1 MKSRIVAAITAA
13 AALTAAIAIIPV
25 MAETEIKTE
34 TEFAVAAEPAAEV
47 PTITIESK
55 SIDTSKETV
64 SVDVSISGNP
74 GIVTM
79 SIPVTWDNKVLKL
92 TDITNMYTVLEKTE
106 NCTGWLGYED
116 EDEDYKYEYAQ
127 SNGVYY
133 LAWDNDLAT
142 KNFTGTGTL
151 CTMQFKIL
159 DDSFKSTE
167 IEIEMAESEKI
178 LPISNIMNY
187 DMEDL
192 QAEFTFKG
200 STLTSGGTAAD
211 TVTVKGTVN
220 SFGTDPNVETTIE
233 LFRVENGVVSTTA
246 AKTVTVTGYE
256 SAYEIPGVEPGDYVL
271 KVSKPNH
278 VSRSYQITVNKQ

>member
-25 MAETEIKTE
+25 MAENDTKTE
-34 TEFAVAAEPAAEV
+34 TEFAVAAEPAAEALGN
-47 PTITIESK
+47 ITIESK
-55 SIDTSKETV
+55 SIDTSVGTV
-64 SVDVSISGNP
+64 SVNVNITKNP
-74 GIVTM
+74 GVVTM
-79 SIPVTWDNKVLKL
+79 TIPVTWDNTVLKL
-92 TDITNMYTVLEKTE
+92 TGITEMYTVLTKND
-106 NCTGWLGYED
+106 NCTGWLGYTD
-116 EDEDYKYEYAQ
+116 YEYAQ

-133 LAWDNDLAT
+133 LAWDNDLAAQD
-142 KNFTGTGTL
+142 FEGTGTL
-151 CTMQFKIL
+151 CTMQFEILNENFDSTKIG
-159 DDSFKSTE
+159 
-167 IEIEMAESEKI
+167 IEMKESEKI

-192 QAEFTFKG
+192 QASFEFEG
-200 STLTSGGTAAD
+200 GTLTSGGTVAD

-220 SFGTDPNVETTIE
+220 SFGTDPDVETTIE

-256 SAYEIPGVEPGDYVL
+256 SAYEISGVAPGDYVL